1 MEAPLLSTPPRPN
14 EPARLSSLFG
24 WAIRKRVLRG
34 ALRHLAER
42 ALSGIGFD
50 IEVEGIKLRC
60 YLGDNATE
68 RDIFVRGLHAPKVGL
83 MRVMEGIKAGDVF
96 VDVGANSGIFT
107 SFAAKRV
114 GPTGRVI
121 AIEPLPEMVER
132 LRFNVAANGFA
143 NVAIFATAV
152 GEETGLATLYI
163 HPNNR
168 GQSGMIPLSPGSMP
182 VQVSVSTLA
191 SIVRSAELDRIDVLK
206 IDIEGFE
213 DRALLPFMANMPH
226 SLWPHRIFMEIVHR
240 PLWRRDC
247 IGFLRDAGYSQIWQQ
262 NNDIALERRQDKS

>member
-1 MEAPLLSTPPRPN
+1 MIEAPLLSTRRRLD
-14 EPARLSSLFG
+14 EPGRLTSLLG
-24 WAIRKRVLRG
+24 WEIRKRVLRG

-42 ALSGIGFD
+42 ALPGIGLD
-50 IEVEGIKLRC
+50 IEVEGVKLRC

-83 MRVMEGIKAGDVF
+83 IRVMEDLKPGDVF
-96 VDVGANSGIFT
+96 VDVGTISGIFT
-107 SFAAKRV
+107 CFAAKRV
-114 GPTGRVI
+114 GPTGRVVAMALI
-121 AIEPLPEMVER
+121 ER

-152 GEETGLATLYI
+152 GEEAGLATLQI

-182 VQVSVSTLA
+182 LQVPVSTLA
-191 SIVRSAELDRIDVLK
+191 SIIRSAELDRIDALK

-213 DRALLPFMANMPH
+213 DRALLPFIANMPD
-226 SLWPHRIFMEIVHR
+226 SLWPRRIFMEIAHR

-247 IGFLRDAGYSQIWQQ
+247 IGFLRDVGYSQIWRQ
-262 NNDIALERRQDKS
+262 NHDIALEKSTGKS

>member
-1 MEAPLLSTPPRPN
+1 MIEAPLLSTRRRLD
-14 EPARLSSLFG
+14 EPGRWTSLLG

-42 ALSGIGFD
+42 ALSGIGLD
-50 IEVEGIKLRC
+50 IEIEGVKLRC

-83 MRVMEGIKAGDVF
+83 MRVMESIKPGDVF

-114 GPTGRVI
+114 GPTGRVV
-121 AIEPLPEMVER
+121 AIEPMPAMLER
-132 LRFNVAANGFA
+132 LRFNVAAT
-143 NVAIFATAV
+143 IFATAV
-152 GEETGLATLYI
+152 GEETGVATLYI

-168 GQSGMIPLSPGSMP
+168 GQSGMIPLSRGSMP
-182 VQVSVSTLA
+182 IQVPVSTLA
-191 SIVRSAELDRIDVLK
+191 SVVTSAELDRIDALK

-213 DRALLPFMANMPH
+213 DRALSPFMANMPH
-226 SLWPHRIFMEIVHR
+226 SLWPRRIFMEIVHR
-240 PLWRRDC
+240 PRWRRDC
-247 IGFLRDAGYSQIWQQ
+247 IAFLRDAGYSQIWQQ
-262 NNDIALERRQDKS
+262 SNDIALEKRPA